1 MRSRTI
7 WWNQSTTHTKF
18 ENDFAIIIVRLRCR
32 SRQTSDM
39 MTISFVGLSPLSKKT
54 EEAEKSKS
62 RHFCRVRFR
71 WRRLVM
77 RETRTTAH
85 TLSAL
90 FCWGGE
96 TRCAS
101 SFFFRAKIEITKF
114 FANESLY
121 ISASDDEAKKLDDEL
136 WSCVRARLWKDI
148 LWNLTC
154 YLLFNCCRK
163 SPWSASTF
171 FTVPAVSH
179 LSKFNRVENFV
190 I

>member
-1 MRSRTI
+1 MYRASHSMNFNFCFQYCFYGFCRKYHVDTPEVLIVLKFTSMETTRCGKKKTTSSCHMRSRTI

-54 EEAEKSKS
+54 QEAEKSKS

-101 SFFFRAKIEITKF
+101 SFFFGHGQ
-114 FANESLY
+114 
-121 ISASDDEAKKLDDEL
+121 KL
-136 WSCVRARLWKDI
+136 K
-148 LWNLTC
+148 
-154 YLLFNCCRK
+154 
-163 SPWSASTF
+163 
-171 FTVPAVSH
+171 
-179 LSKFNRVENFV
+179 
-190 I
+190 